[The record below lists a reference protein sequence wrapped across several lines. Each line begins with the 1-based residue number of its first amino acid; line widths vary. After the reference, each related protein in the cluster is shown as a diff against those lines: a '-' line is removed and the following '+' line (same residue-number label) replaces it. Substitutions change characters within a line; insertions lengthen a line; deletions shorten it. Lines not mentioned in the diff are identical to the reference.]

1 MLCRHKK
8 KYTGGYKLDVYG
20 KGICK
25 NIVFKQNTHS
35 TDVNASSDYWLYTH
49 THTPLARTQTELL
62 FLGVCVWD
70 IIMLIMTIIY
80 EIKF

>member
-1 MLCRHKK
+1 MSTWK

-25 NIVFKQNTHS
+25 NIVFKQNAHS

-49 THTPLARTQTELL
+49 THTPRADTNRIVV
-62 FLGVCVWD
+62 FGCMCVGYNYVNFDNNIWNQILD
-70 IIMLIMTIIY
+70 I
-80 EIKF
+80 

>member
-1 MLCRHKK
+1 MLCRHK
-8 KYTGGYKLDVYG
+8 
-20 KGICK
+20 
-25 NIVFKQNTHS
+25 NNTLEATSWMFMEKEFVKISYSNKIHIQQMS
-35 TDVNASSDYWLYTH
+35 TQVQIIDYIH